1 MTGDITG
8 VCYVL
13 LLHLCILV
21 FVLFGKMVSSLFFFE
36 GGEGGSRSTPGFYLM
51 KYIQLFTYIQ
61 TIHTF
66 FSVYS
71 TVGFTKFLFYLLGS
85 CLVSF

>member
-1 MTGDITG
+1 MYFS
-8 VCYVL
+8 VCF
-13 LLHLCILV
+13 IWKNG
-21 FVLFGKMVSSLFFFE
+21 LFPIFFFE
-36 GGEGGSRSTPGFYLM
+36 GGKGGSRSTPGFYLM